1 MEIKLTPL
9 QQERYDHIRSC
20 IDGDITNAEA
30 AARLRLSVREVQ
42 RLKRSVEK
50 DGKLGVIHG
59 NRGRASNRAMHPE
72 KVSVVVAYLED
83 KQHRDFGPTFAQEK
97 LEERGIVLGVETLR
111 TLMIKEK
118 LWRPKARRGPAIH
131 REWRPRMSMKG
142 ELVQFDGSYHDWFE
156 DGTEACLLAAT
167 DDATSEVSATF
178 EDNEGVH
185 AVFRFWWAYFEAH
198 GLPVAIYLD
207 KFSTYKVNHKNAVDN
222 AEMLTQF
229 ERAMNELGVK
239 VICANSPE
247 AKGRIERLFQTM
259 QDRLV
264 KEMRLRGIKSRDE
277 ANRYLKEEY
286 LGNHNGR
293 FSVAPKQEGDAHR
306 PLTEDLRKRLS
317 SIFSI
322 QSERRVNNDFTIQF
336 KSRWFQLAA
345 TQDTTVYK
353 RDVVTIEERLDG
365 TMHIRLNNRYLAYT
379 ELPERPKR
387 VRMKVTALTREK
399 PRWTPPVDH
408 PWRKAAARAAAF
420 KKLRNAR

>member
-1 MEIKLTPL
+1 MKITLTPL
-9 QQERYDHIRSC
+9 ERERYDCIRSC
-20 IDGDITNAEA
+20 IDRDITNAEA
-30 AARLRLSVREVQ
+30 AARLGLKIRQVQ
-42 RLKRSVEK
+42 NLKRAVEK
-50 DGKLGVIHG
+50 DGELGILHG
-59 NRGRASNRAMHPE
+59 SRGRSSNRATHPE
-72 KVSVVVAYLED
+72 ITSAAIAYLED
-83 KQHRDFGPTFAQEK
+83 KKHRDFGPTFAQEQLVK
-97 LEERGIVLGVETLR
+97 GGIVLGLETLR

-118 LWRPKARRGPAIH
+118 LWKPKARRGPAIH

-156 DGTEACLLAAT
+156 TGEEACLLAAT
-167 DDATSEVSATF
+167 DDATNEVSATF
-178 EDNEGVH
+178 EDNEGVQ
-185 AVFRFWWAYFEAH
+185 AVFRFWWQYLLTH

-207 KFSTYKVNHKNAVDN
+207 KFSTYKVNHKHAVDN

-229 ERAMNELGVK
+229 ERAMGELGIK

-247 AKGRIERLFQTM
+247 AKGRIERLFGTL

-277 ANRYLKEEY
+277 ANRYLAEEY
-286 LGNHNGR
+286 LLEHNKR

-306 PLTEDLRKRLS
+306 PLTDELRKKLP

-322 QSERRVNNDFTIQF
+322 QSKRRVNNDFTIQF
-336 KSRWFQLAA
+336 KSQWFQLDA

-353 RDVVTIEERLDG
+353 GDTVTIEERLDG
-365 TMHIRLNNRYLAYT
+365 TLHIRLRDTYLTYS
-379 ELPERPKR
+379 ELPERPKC

-399 PRWTPPVDH
+399 PRWVPPVDH

-420 KKLRNAR
+420 KKLRNGN

>member
-9 QQERYDHIRSC
+9 EQERYDIVRSC
-20 IDGDITNAEA
+20 IDRDITNTEA
-30 AARLRLSVREVQ
+30 AARLRLTVRQVQ
-42 RLKRSVEK
+42 RLKRAVEK
-50 DGKLGVIHG
+50 GGESGILHG
-59 NRGRASNRAMHPE
+59 SRGCASNRATHPE
-72 KVSVVVAYLED
+72 TASAVVAFMREE
-83 KQHRDFGPTFAQEK
+83 KHRDFGPTFAHEQLVK
-97 LEERGIVLGVETLR
+97 RNVLLSLETLR
-111 TLMIKEK
+111 TLLIKEK

-131 REWRPRMSMKG
+131 REWRPRMQMRG

-178 EDNEGVH
+178 EDNEGVRS
-185 AVFRFWWAYFEAH
+185 VFRFWLQYLLTN

-229 ERAMNELGVK
+229 ERAMGELGIK

-247 AKGRIERLFQTM
+247 AKGRIERLFGTL

-264 KEMRLRGIKSRDE
+264 KEMRLRGIKNRED
-277 ANRYLKEEY
+277 ANRYLESEY
-286 LGNHNGR
+286 LDDHNKR
-293 FSVAPKQEGDAHR
+293 FSVAPKLEGDAHR
-306 PLTEDLRKRLS
+306 PLTNALRKKLS

-322 QSERRVNNDFTIQF
+322 QSKRRVNNDYTIQF
-336 KSRWFQLAA
+336 KSRWFQLGA

-353 RDVVTIEERLDG
+353 GDTVTIEERLDG
-365 TMHIRLNNRYLAYT
+365 SLHIRSRDTYLAYI

-387 VRMKVTALTREK
+387 VRMKVTALTRETPQWK
-399 PRWTPPVDH
+399 PPVDH

-420 KKLRNAR
+420 KKLRNAP

>member
-9 QQERYDHIRSC
+9 ERERYDIVRAC
-20 IDGDITNAEA
+20 IDRDITNAEA
-30 AARLRLSVREVQ
+30 AARLGLKVRQVQ
-42 RLKRSVEK
+42 NLKRSVEER
-50 DGKLGVIHG
+50 GEQGILHG
-59 NRGRASNRAMHPE
+59 SRGRASNRATHPE
-72 KVSVVVAYLED
+72 ITSAVITFMNEEK
-83 KQHRDFGPTFAQEK
+83 HRDFGPTFAQEQLVK
-97 LEERGIVLGVETLR
+97 NGVMLGLETLR
-111 TLMIKEK
+111 RFLIKEK
-118 LWRPKARRGPAIH
+118 FWKPKARRGPAIH

-156 DGTEACLLAAT
+156 DGTEACLLAAA

-185 AVFRFWWAYFEAH
+185 SVFRFWWAYFEQH

-229 ERAMNELGVK
+229 ERAMNELGIK

-247 AKGRIERLFQTM
+247 AKGRIERLFQTL

-286 LGNHNGR
+286 LDDHNAR

-306 PLTEDLRKRLS
+306 PLTDALRKKLS

-322 QSERRVNNDFTIQF
+322 QSQRRVNNDYTIQF
-336 KSRWFQLAA
+336 KSRWFQLDA

-353 RDVVTIEERLDG
+353 GDVVTIEERLDDSLCIHLRD
-365 TMHIRLNNRYLAYT
+365 TYLAYT

-387 VRMKVTALTREK
+387 IKMKVVALTKEK
-399 PRWTPPVDH
+399 PRWVPPVDAL
-408 PWRKAAARAAAF
+408 PSKEAARVAD
-420 KKLRNAR
+420 REI

>member
-1 MEIKLTPL
+1 METTLTPL
-9 QQERYDHIRSC
+9 ERDRYDIVRSC
-20 IDGDITNAEA
+20 IDRDITNAEA
-30 AARLRLSVREVQ
+30 STRLGLKTRQVQ
-42 RLKRSVEK
+42 NLKRAVEK
-50 DGKLGVIHG
+50 HGELGVLHG
-59 NRGRASNRAMHPE
+59 SRGRASNRATHPE
-72 KVSVVVAYLED
+72 IVSMVTVFLKDE
-83 KQHRDFGPTFAQEK
+83 KHRDFGPTFAQEQLVK
-97 LEERGIVLGVETLR
+97 QGVILCTETLR
-111 TLMIKEK
+111 SLMIKEK
-118 LWRPKARRGPAIH
+118 LWKPKARRGPAIH

-156 DGTEACLLAAT
+156 IEEEACLLAAA
-167 DDATSEVSATF
+167 DDATSEVSAVF

-185 AVFRFWWAYFEAH
+185 SVFRFWWRYFEQK

-229 ERAMNELGVK
+229 ERSMGELGVK

-247 AKGRIERLFQTM
+247 AKGRIERLFGTL

-264 KEMRLRGIKSRDE
+264 KEMRLRNIKSREE
-277 ANRYLKEEY
+277 ANRYLEKEY
-286 LGNHNGR
+286 LNDHNVR

-306 PLTEDLRKRLS
+306 PLTDEMRKGLS

-322 QSERRVNNDFTIQF
+322 QSKRRVNNDYTIQF
-336 KSRWFQLAA
+336 KSRWFQLSA

-353 RDVVTIEERLDG
+353 RDIVTIEEWLDG
-365 TMHIRLNNRYLAYT
+365 SLRVRLRDTYLAYT

-387 VRMKVTALTREK
+387 VKMKVTALTREK

-420 KKLRNAR
+420 KKLRNTR